1 MIYINNILNMISQFY
16 KHLPLL
22 NFIVASSA
30 LTFQVTVLYPWH
42 EQISH
47 QLDKQLLQE
56 KLQRKQKKN
65 N

>member
-1 MIYINNILNMISQFY
+1 MISQFY